1 MECEQLIRLIKDWY
15 VRVKQETMAPARM
28 MQFVDQHVKGCRTCQ
43 ADLLLPEEV
52 EKIREFVLPESKTP
66 KTVRSSD
73 DDSTPEISPNE
84 GDEPDEDNEFSD
96 DSDED
101 LDDPL
106 DDEDNLSDDDII

>member
-1 MECEQLIRLIKDWY
+1 
-15 VRVKQETMAPARM
+15 MAPARM

-52 EKIREFVLPESKTP
+52 EKVRDFILPEAKMP
-66 KTVRSSD
+66 KTARTSD
-73 DDSTPEISPNE
+73 EDSTPEISPDD
-84 GDEPDEDNEFSD
+84 DELDEDNEFSD

-106 DDEDNLSDDDII
+106 DDEDNLSEDDII